1 VASLFLCSPVINYSL
16 MRRFRLFRVTIRAA
30 CRAVHPMLCRR
41 RADAYIIGFGG
52 FMPPDA

>member
-1 VASLFLCSPVINYSL
+1 VINYSL